1 MRPID
6 RVRADP
12 DEVRR
17 AVRARGYE
25 KPSVDRIIELDEDV
39 RRLKAEAESLR
50 AERNKASRV
59 PPGGSKAGPPSEDI
73 KQRMREVG
81 QRVGAIE
88 AELVP
93 LESELDE
100 QLLWIP
106 NVIDPAVP

>member
-25 KPSVDRIIELDEDV
+25 KPSVDRILELDERV

-59 PPGGSKAGPPSEDI
+59 PQGETRAGPPSDDI
-73 KQRMREVG
+73 KERMREVG
-81 QRVGAIE
+81 ERVQAIE
-88 AELVP
+88 AEFIP
-93 LESELDE
+93 IERELDE
-100 QLLWIP
+100 ELLWIP
-106 NVIDPAVP
+106 NVI